1 MTAPA
6 PVPDGTTPPAEA
18 VEAVMEALGCSGTA
32 TAWADR
38 EEARRVVV
46 CAAHR
51 DEWNAQGCPVAVSVA
66 VAVVAA
72 LDLPKRD
79 REASA
84 KALEEAAQRWT
95 WGKWSDVML
104 PAPKPGAIPALDYGQ
119 RAGDWLRSC
128 ASALREGRES

>member
-38 EEARRVVV
+38 EETRRVVV

-51 DEWNAQGCPVAVSVA
+51 DEWIAQGCPVAVSVA
-66 VAVVAA
+66 AAVVAA
-72 LDLPKRD
+72 LDLPGRD

-104 PAPKPGAIPALDYGQ
+104 PKPTPPAVPVIAYAN
-119 RAGDWLRSC
+119 RVGDWLRDR
-128 ASALREGRES
+128 ADQIEADDA